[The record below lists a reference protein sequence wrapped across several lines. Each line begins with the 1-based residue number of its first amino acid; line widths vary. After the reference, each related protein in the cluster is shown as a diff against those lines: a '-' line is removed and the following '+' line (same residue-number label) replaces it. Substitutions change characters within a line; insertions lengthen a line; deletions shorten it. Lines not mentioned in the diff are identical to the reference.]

1 MPNGGRCEPGGDST
15 GGSVQRGRWRVN
27 TLYAEGSTRW
37 TPALTLWSS
46 KRNSQ
51 RKNIGM
57 AIPHVT
63 ARRSPWTTPVQPPA
77 GSPAPARGYGHV
89 RAAGHTCRSAPPRF
103 NSQLTFHP
111 MTSFVLPKNAA
122 LSFSLV
128 LQLHRRH
135 APDVICGAPRER
147 EIRLCEELERTLLR
161 SAKPAACAQIR
172 VGLVLVG
179 CGHRVERAN
188 ECVCRHPRLHLPS
201 LDVVVLA
208 HRMRQQLFHRPLLP
222 PTQRRAQREQRP
234 GGAEGVREEAAAAT
248 YF

>member
-1 MPNGGRCEPGGDST
+1 
-15 GGSVQRGRWRVN
+15 VN

-63 ARRSPWTTPVQPPA
+63 GTPLTLDNACAASRGEPCTSTRVRTRESRWTHL
-77 GSPAPARGYGHV
+77 SE
-89 RAAGHTCRSAPPRF
+89 RAATV
-103 NSQLTFHP
+103 QLTTH
-111 MTSFVLPKNAA
+111 LPPDDLIRLAQKR
-122 LSFSLV
+122 SLV